1 VARYTCND
9 CGNNESFTSLGQID
23 AVAKIDGDGRFVE
36 WIEMDKNPTMGD
48 FEEPYAC
55 EVCGS
60 EDIKDEDY
68 D

>member
-1 VARYTCND
+1 MSRYECTA
-9 CGNNESFTSLGQID
+9 CGNKEVFTSLGRVD

-36 WIEMDKNPTMGD
+36 WIEMDVNPVMGE

-55 EVCGS
+55 EVCGC
-60 EDIKDEDY
+60 EDIKDSEY